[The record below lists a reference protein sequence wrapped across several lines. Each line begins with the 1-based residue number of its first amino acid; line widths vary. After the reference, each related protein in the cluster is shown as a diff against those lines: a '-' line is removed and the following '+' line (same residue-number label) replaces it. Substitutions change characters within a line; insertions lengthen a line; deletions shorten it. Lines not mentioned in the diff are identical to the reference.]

1 MANPATVAVSG
12 RGTFRVLSA
21 TLVAGGVYDLLFA
34 ALFVLAPGFVARTF
48 ALPLPGPPFYLPL
61 LAVML
66 AMLAA
71 VYLVAA
77 RDPAANR
84 PLVAIAIA
92 GRLLGAVVFAAT
104 AARHPDLGGLWPTAA
119 GDLAFA
125 LAHAVAS
132 RGLWRA

>member
-1 MANPATVAVSG
+1 
-12 RGTFRVLSA
+12 
-21 TLVAGGVYDLLFA
+21 
-34 ALFVLAPGFVARTF
+34 
-48 ALPLPGPPFYLPL
+48 
-61 LAVML
+61 ML
-66 AMLAA
+66 AMLAC

-77 RDPAANR
+77 RSPRSSR

-92 GRLLGAVVFAAT
+92 GRLLGALVMAVT

-125 LAHAVAS
+125 IAHAAAA